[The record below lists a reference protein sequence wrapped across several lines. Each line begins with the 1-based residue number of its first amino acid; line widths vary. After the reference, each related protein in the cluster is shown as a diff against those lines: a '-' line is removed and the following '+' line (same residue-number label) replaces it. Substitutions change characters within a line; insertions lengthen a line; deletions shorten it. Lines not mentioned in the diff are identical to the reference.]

1 MFALA
6 QFILKII
13 NFQYF
18 SDNQFTRSITKY
30 AKLQSQFTDVYF
42 YVFSYHG
49 GRFVLFVERTYIK
62 IYIYLRFIGA
72 EKVAHS
78 EEKAYLWL
86 NDKLNLEDYPEP
98 DGVTSERFVT
108 MLTNFVNFVSYIN
121 AY

>member
-49 GRFVLFVERTYIK
+49 TLGGNDVEVEGLFYLLRERTSKFTY
-62 IYIYLRFIGA
+62 
-72 EKVAHS
+72 
-78 EEKAYLWL
+78 
-86 NDKLNLEDYPEP
+86 
-98 DGVTSERFVT
+98 TSD
-108 MLTNFVNFVSYIN
+108 L
-121 AY
+121 